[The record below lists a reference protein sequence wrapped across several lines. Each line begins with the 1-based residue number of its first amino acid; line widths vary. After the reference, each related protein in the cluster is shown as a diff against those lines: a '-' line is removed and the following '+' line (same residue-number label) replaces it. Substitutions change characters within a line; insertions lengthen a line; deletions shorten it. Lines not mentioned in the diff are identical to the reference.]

1 MRSGM
6 AAAIGLALATA
17 AATAGCSQPAA
28 PGNATADA
36 NAQDLTPEGPSVSAR
51 LFGGGKPVPLSI
63 QNAHPGGL
71 VLQVTSIQSKPTETV
86 IGVTVINGDSDEQML
101 NQWPNSRNDYLLS
114 ANGERLYLSPPTA
127 NPELRIGA
135 GQRMEGE
142 LVFLG
147 RLQEGSTGA
156 TLVIN
161 EGRDIS
167 SVYSNSPGFR
177 IPIPLNQTA
186 FSDDGSKKNLAA

>member
-1 MRSGM
+1 MARLMVATVAACVMLSGC
-6 AAAIGLALATA
+6 G
-17 AATAGCSQPAA
+17 GGSEQAA
-28 PGNATADA
+28 PNASASA
-36 NAQDLTPEGPSVSAR
+36 NAQDMTPEGPGLAAQ
-51 LFGGGKPVPLSI
+51 LFGGGKPMPLTL

-71 VLQVTSIQSKPTETV
+71 VLQVNSIQAKPTETV
-86 IGVTVINGDSDEQML
+86 IRVTVINGDTDEQML
-101 NQWPNSRNDYLLS
+101 NQFPTNRNGYLLAS
-114 ANGERLYLSPPTA
+114 NGERLYLSPPTA

-147 RLQEGSTGA
+147 RLSQGGGA
-156 TLVIN
+156 TLVLN
-161 EGRDIS
+161 DGRDIS

-177 IPIPLNQTA
+177 IPIPLQSAA

>member
-1 MRSGM
+1 M
-6 AAAIGLALATA
+6 ARLMVATVAACVALA
-17 AATAGCSQPAA
+17 GCGGGSEDAA
-28 PGNATADA
+28 PNVSASA
-36 NAQDLTPEGPSVSAR
+36 NAQDMTPEGPGLAAQ
-51 LFGGGKPVPLSI
+51 LFGGGKPMPLTL

-71 VLQVTSIQSKPTETV
+71 VLQVNSIQAKATETV
-86 IGVTVINGDSDEQML
+86 IRVTVINGDTDEQML
-101 NQWPNSRNDYLLS
+101 NQFPTNRNGYLLAS
-114 ANGERLYLSPPTA
+114 NGERLYLSPPTA

-147 RLQEGSTGA
+147 RLSQGGGA
-156 TLVIN
+156 TLVLN
-161 EGRDIS
+161 DGRDIS

-177 IPIPLNQTA
+177 IPIPLQSAA

>member
-1 MRSGM
+1 M
-6 AAAIGLALATA
+6 ARLMVATVAACVALA
-17 AATAGCSQPAA
+17 GCGGGGEQAA
-28 PGNATADA
+28 PNASASA
-36 NAQDLTPEGPSVSAR
+36 NAQDMTPEGPGLAAQ
-51 LFGGGKPVPLSI
+51 LFGGGKPMPLTL

-71 VLQVTSIQSKPTETV
+71 VLQVNSIQAKATETV
-86 IGVTVINGDSDEQML
+86 IRVTVINGDTDEQML
-101 NQWPNSRNDYLLS
+101 NQFPTNRNGYLLAS
-114 ANGERLYLSPPTA
+114 NGERLYLSPPTA

-147 RLQEGSTGA
+147 RLSQGGGA
-156 TLVIN
+156 TLVLN
-161 EGRDIS
+161 DGRDIS

-177 IPIPLNQTA
+177 IPIPLQSAA